1 MCGIVGFWS
10 GAVRPSVPEETV
22 GAMAD
27 CLTHRGPD
35 SRGVWCDDEAG
46 VALGHRRLAVVDL
59 SPSGAQPMTSSG
71 GRWVI
76 ILNGEIYNYRTLRD
90 ELHALGCSF
99 RGDSDTEVLL
109 AAIEEWGAEAAI
121 ARSAGMFALAL
132 WDIRERRL
140 YLTRDRL
147 GEKPLYVASTAGG
160 ILFASELK
168 AFQRHP
174 AWEGRVSHAGLH
186 EFLRYGYVPT
196 SACVYEHVRKVVP
209 GTIEVYQARSEAE
222 ITLSRVVTYWSARD
236 VVTAGAG
243 NRLSTPPSA
252 LVDDLD
258 SVLRTVIGEQMVAD
272 VPLGAFLSGGIDSSL
287 IVALMQRQGGSPVR
301 TFSIGFDVPD
311 YDEAPHAKAVAAHLG
326 TNHTELYVTSREAMD
341 VVERLPAIYDE
352 PFADSSQIPT
362 FLVAQM
368 ARRHVTVSLSG
379 DGGDEVFG
387 GYNRYAWTER
397 AWRKMG
403 VVPMALR
410 RAAARTMQA
419 GSPEFWDV
427 VGAAVGRV
435 APSLR
440 MRTYGDKVHKLSR
453 LLQLTSRESMYEEMI
468 SSWSIPSRALHG
480 RTHGETKAAGR
491 AWPSEN
497 LNFVEQ
503 MMLADLTGY
512 LRDDILVKVD
522 RAAMAVSLE
531 TRAPFIDHRV
541 VEFAARL
548 PYDVKVRGGTTKW
561 ILREL
566 LHRYVPAALVE
577 RPKMGFGV
585 PLHVWLRGDLR
596 DWAEAL
602 LEPGRLKNEGYFD
615 PKAIH
620 AVWGAHVSG
629 RTNALPQIWPVLMF
643 QAWYEAHVSASSG
656 VAAALRA

>member
-10 GAVRPSVPEETV
+10 GAVRPSAPNVTV

-27 CLTHRGPD
+27 CLAHRGPD
-35 SRGVWCDDEAG
+35 SHGVWCDDEAG
-46 VALGHRRLAVVDL
+46 IALGHRRLAIVDL
-59 SPSGAQPMTSSG
+59 SLLGAQPMSSSS
-71 GRWVI
+71 GRWVL
-76 ILNGEIYNYRTLRD
+76 ILNGEIYNYRTLRE
-90 ELHALGCSF
+90 ELRALGCSF
-99 RGDSDTEVLL
+99 RGESDTEVLL
-109 AAIEEWGAEAAI
+109 AAIEEWGVETAI
-121 ARSAGMFALAL
+121 ERSAGMFALAL
-132 WDIRERRL
+132 WDKRERRV

-147 GEKPLYVASTAGG
+147 GEKPLYVASAAGG
-160 ILFASELK
+160 ILFASELS
-168 AFQRHP
+168 ALRRHP

-186 EFLRYGYVPT
+186 EFLRYGYIPT
-196 SACVYEHVRKVVP
+196 SACVYERVRKVVP
-209 GTIEVYQARSEAE
+209 GTIEVYQARSDAE
-222 ITLSRVVTYWSARD
+222 IALSRVITYWSASD

-243 NRLSTPPSA
+243 NRLAAPASS

-258 SVLRTVIGEQMVAD
+258 AVLRTVIGEEMVAD

-287 IVALMQRQGGSPVR
+287 IVALMQQQGGSPVR

-311 YDEAPHAKAVAAHLG
+311 YNEAPHASAVAAHLG
-326 TNHTELYVTSREAMD
+326 TDHTELYVTSREAMD

-379 DGGDEVFG
+379 DGGDEVFA

-397 AWRKMG
+397 AWRKISLM
-403 VVPMALR
+403 PMALR
-410 RAAARTMQA
+410 RAAARTMRA

-427 VGAAVGRV
+427 VGAAAGRV

-468 SSWSIPSRALHG
+468 SSWPIPSRAL
-480 RTHGETKAAGR
+480 AGR
-491 AWPSEN
+491 INGNTGAAAEPWPSEN

-548 PYDVKVRGGTTKW
+548 PYDVKMRGGTTKW

-566 LHRYVPAALVE
+566 LHRHVPRALVD
-577 RPKMGFGV
+577 RPKMGFGI
-585 PLHVWLRGDLR
+585 PLHVWLRGELR

-602 LEPGRLKNEGYFD
+602 LEPARLRNEGYFD
-615 PKAIH
+615 SKAVH
-620 AVWGAHVSG
+620 AVWDAHVSG

-643 QAWYEAHVSASSG
+643 QAWHAAHEGASSG
-656 VAAALRA
+656 APAALRA